1 MTATGLQRLPDAVA
15 IGASA
20 GGIEA
25 LGVLLPALPAD
36 LLPAVI
42 VVLHLPGDAP
52 GLLAEL
58 FASRCKVPVRDA
70 VDKEPVASGTIYF
83 APAGYHLLVEVERSF
98 ALSIDEP
105 VNYVRPSIDLLF
117 ESAARAY
124 REALLGIV
132 LTGANADGAEGLVQ
146 IRSAGGRAWIQSPA
160 EAASDLMPRA
170 ALEAAGADEVLTL
183 LEMRSRLAEFGA
195 AGNARGRDERNK

>member
-1 MTATGLQRLPDAVA
+1 MTSPAPFHLPDAVA

-25 LGVLLPALPAD
+25 LGLLLPALPAD
-36 LLPAVI
+36 LLPAVV

-58 FASRCKVPVRDA
+58 FGSRCKVPVRDA
-70 VDKEPVASGTIYF
+70 VDKEPVAPGTVYF

-132 LTGANADGAEGLVQ
+132 LTGANADGAQGLMR
-146 IRSAGGRAWIQSPA
+146 IRSAGGTAWIQSPA
-160 EAASDLMPRA
+160 EAASNTMPRA

-183 LEMRSRLAEFGA
+183 LEMQSRLANFGA
-195 AGNARGRDERNK
+195 TGNRMGQG